1 MFGSTT
7 RRVRPYGNL
16 GASHGRGQLK
26 KILIVEDDEASQ
38 YIYRTLL
45 EKAGYA
51 VDVYH
56 NPMEALAAAGNEPPA
71 LVIMDV
77 GLPEIDGI
85 ELTRLFRANAST
97 ATVPIMVLTVFAF
110 GSEREKAL
118 AAGANCFLS
127 KPTEWD
133 DIMRMVG
140 DLIGPA

>member
-1 MFGSTT
+1 M
-7 RRVRPYGNL
+7 
-16 GASHGRGQLK
+16 K

-45 EKAGYA
+45 EKAGYT
-51 VDVYH
+51 VDVHH
-56 NPMEALAAAGNEPPA
+56 NPMEALAAAGREAPA

-85 ELTRLFRANAST
+85 ELTRRFRANEAT

-133 DIMRMVG
+133 DIMKMVAE
-140 DLIGPA
+140 LAGPA

>member
-1 MFGSTT
+1 
-7 RRVRPYGNL
+7 
-16 GASHGRGQLK
+16 LK